1 MKRELD
7 LTRVRVVPIRNEAEQ
22 AEMLNVYRTMRPD
35 AHNGY
40 PVATTHMIV
49 IDNEVAG
56 GFCLESPTVYW
67 WMVPERNTMR
77 HSMSAFGCLETLML
91 QSGRESYLVVCEESS
106 SYYKVLEKRLPMVMG
121 EEDSSNWNIFIRE
134 IPCALKK

>member
-7 LTRVRVVPIRNEAEQ
+7 LTRVRVMPIRNEED
-22 AEMLNVYRTMRPD
+22 EKELIRTYRTMRPES
-35 AHNGY
+35 GGGF
-40 PVATTHMIV
+40 PVATTHMIIV
-49 IDNEVAG
+49 DKEIAG

-67 WMVPERNTMR
+67 WMVPGRNTMR

-106 SYYKVLEKRLPMVMG
+106 SYYKVLEKRLPRVMG
-121 EEDSSNWNIFIRE
+121 EKDSSNWNIFIRE
-134 IPCALKK
+134 IPCAIKK